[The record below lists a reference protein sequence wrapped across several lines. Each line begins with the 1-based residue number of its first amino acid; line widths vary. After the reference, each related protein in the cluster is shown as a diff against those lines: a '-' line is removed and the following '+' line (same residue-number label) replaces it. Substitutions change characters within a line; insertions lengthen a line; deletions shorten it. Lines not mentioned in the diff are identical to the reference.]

1 MSTASEI
8 ADILVKKYGNILK
21 ICDLEGTAE
30 ASVDRKINMFF
41 TIMINVEKVIRKAAL
56 NADNS
61 SSEPD
66 SDELMK
72 EICPDV
78 MVRYVPINLNMGM
91 ASIQEM
97 QKRAVVGAYLLTH
110 LMIAS
115 ALSPKDSELKSLIT
129 DLAKINE
136 QLTKDNLTKIL
147 SSRKSARIMLLA
159 FNSVASNYTDLLT
172 VGILKNLQ
180 KEKQEKIKESSEI
193 IRKLIEE
200 LKLNNK

>member
-1 MSTASEI
+1 
-8 ADILVKKYGNILK
+8 
-21 ICDLEGTAE
+21 
-30 ASVDRKINMFF
+30 
-41 TIMINVEKVIRKAAL
+41 MINVEKVIRKAAL